1 MLVETL
7 VHLNHEHVS
16 SCFSKI
22 HCGHFL
28 LPVLVRNLIIFEYSK
43 IIFKQTPSNRL
54 MPTVYFEATKQTFS
68 IDCGTLGP
76 SSHMLIKNEINCCAW
91 LAIKFT
97 LVANLLNT
105 KKPSLK
111 RPGLIN
117 RFKITKIRNRKIL
130 VFLDKGLRL

>member
-1 MLVETL
+1 MTNNLIPNFFITFIITLFTLDLKKCQAQLFFDCHSWHILVETL

-43 IIFKQTPSNRL
+43 IIFEQTPSNRL

-76 SSHMLIKNEINCCAW
+76 SSHLLIKNEINSCAW
-91 LAIKFT
+91 LAIKFHPY
-97 LVANLLNT
+97 N
-105 KKPSLK
+105 
-111 RPGLIN
+111 
-117 RFKITKIRNRKIL
+117 
-130 VFLDKGLRL
+130 